1 MVRSPSVLWMFA
13 RLSRACKVKKQA
25 PCQTSTCADRS
36 RPCSGPIMG
45 PITRVFVDR
54 PLCARVRGVQ
64 GVRGAEGTSEIHGSA
79 CCDTSRPV
87 LRRGSGSRGLGR
99 LRGMLMTADT
109 GCRTRAT
116 CYGVLLILC
125 ASCRMGVAQA
135 AEISGRCREQA
146 RFQGVIRC
154 LGLVVL
160 MAAIATRANAANH
173 KSENVLPVIE
183 AEPIG
188 NAASADIKPADALRA
203 FHDARA
209 WLSGWAV
216 PTDETSPLPVGCRG
230 ASVQIRLGGEL
241 IGRGSAMDWP
251 DTRTR
256 GPNVLRRAMAEAI
269 LEADGRLDIRDDLFR
284 DEAVRELAAQMTLSV
299 ELLGVPTP
307 MLVETWLQAETDL
320 QPGLD
325 GVAARVG
332 SRSSVVSASRM
343 LSSNTLPNVALRRAV
358 SEAMQDPSA
367 ALLEPSELRTKS
379 GVRLFRF
386 RGVHAAQTQPGGE
399 PVLLERGNPVIR
411 REISADSFDLVQR
424 ELVSHLVSR
433 IRRAMEDGERPC
445 GMYEPWSGRCG
456 GPASASELAIAGIAL
471 ARAARSLPSTGDD
484 ARTREDAT
492 HAAAD
497 VLILLADSEMYPDV
511 GGDAISASGVVVLIA
526 TIADSAIAAAAG
538 RRFDSVSAER
548 VGVLR
553 NKSLATLAKAYDD
566 STGFASSIPP
576 GTKGFVA
583 LAIALA
589 DRAAMD
595 VDETSAV
602 AESAARA
609 RSLAPAAI
617 RAIFRSTPT
626 ERLATEMPWLGW
638 AELDVWVSASASG
651 GSPAGA
657 DESRGA
663 IPSAVALR
671 SMRSALW
678 AGQVGPFDVGADNR
692 DVVGGLVFTVGS
704 ALLPSWHTARPA
716 AFLASMLA
724 QPTLTSSDER
734 FVELARLLS
743 AGQFL
748 ERLMLPSD
756 GLWLAGNRSGDPA
769 LHGVR
774 SATFDARQ
782 PIAATAFT
790 LLAIT
795 ELRSGIES
803 LTTGPPSPQ
812 PAIPV
817 APATR

>member
-1 MVRSPSVLWMFA
+1 
-13 RLSRACKVKKQA
+13 
-25 PCQTSTCADRS
+25 
-36 RPCSGPIMG
+36 MG
-45 PITRVFVDR
+45 PITRVIVDR

-64 GVRGAEGTSEIHGSA
+64 GVQEAEGTSEIHGSA
-79 CCDTSRPV
+79 CRDAGRPV
-87 LRRGSGSRGLGR
+87 LRTGSGSRGLGR

-116 CYGVLLILC
+116 GCGVLLKLC
-125 ASCRMGVAQA
+125 ASCRIGIAQA

-154 LGLVVL
+154 LGLAVL
-160 MAAIATRANAANH
+160 VAAIASHANAANH
-173 KSENVLPVIE
+173 KSENVLPAIE

-188 NAASADIKPADALRA
+188 DAASADIKPADALRA

-216 PTDETSPLPVGCRG
+216 PTTETSPLPVGCRG
-230 ASVQIRLGGEL
+230 ASVQIRLSGEL

-256 GPNVLRRAMAEAI
+256 GPNVLQRAMAEAI
-269 LEADGRLDIRDDLFR
+269 LEADGRLNIRDDLFR

-320 QPGLD
+320 QPGLE

-332 SRSSVVSASRM
+332 SRSSIVIASRM
-343 LSSNTLPNVALRRAV
+343 LSNTLPNVALRRAV

-411 REISADSFDLVQR
+411 REISADSFDRVQR
-424 ELVSHLVSR
+424 ELVSHLASR

-456 GPASASELAIAGIAL
+456 GPTSASELAIAGIAM
-471 ARAARSLPSTGDD
+471 ARAARTLPSTGDD
-484 ARTREDAT
+484 ARTREEAT
-492 HAAAD
+492 HASAD
-497 VLILLADSEMYPDV
+497 VLILLADSAMYPDV
-511 GGDAISASGVVVLIA
+511 GSDAISASGVVVLIA
-526 TIADSAIAAAAG
+526 TIADSAIAVPAG
-538 RRFDSVSAER
+538 RRFDNVSAER
-548 VGVLR
+548 VGALR
-553 NKSLATLAKAYDD
+553 EKSLATLAKAYDD
-566 STGFASSIPP
+566 STGFASSIPA
-576 GTKGFVA
+576 GTKGLVA
-583 LAIALA
+583 LALAMA

-602 AESAARA
+602 AESAAQA
-609 RSLAPAAI
+609 RTLAPAAI
-617 RAIFRSTPT
+617 RAIFRSTPA

-638 AELDVWVSASASG
+638 AELDVWMSASSSVE
-651 GSPAGA
+651 SPAGA
-657 DESRGA
+657 DESRGV

-671 SMRSALW
+671 SMRAALW

-704 ALLPSWHTARPA
+704 ALLPSWHTARPV

-724 QPTLTSSDER
+724 QPSLTSSDER

-748 ERLMLPSD
+748 ERLMLPSE
-756 GLWLAGNRSGDPA
+756 GLWLAGNRSETRHSTA
-769 LHGVR
+769 
-774 SATFDARQ
+774 SAAPPSTQDNPSQ
-782 PIAATAFT
+782 PPPSHS
-790 LLAIT
+790 
-795 ELRSGIES
+795 LRSPNCGAASRLAAAPFPS
-803 LTTGPPSPQ
+803 LPRLPQ
-812 PAIPV
+812 PGDTPV
-817 APATR
+817 LVSSAELA